1 MEYFLT
7 IAASDSS
14 GGAGIQQDC
23 KVAHDLGYWALSALT
38 GITVQNFEK
47 VFAAEPVDPD
57 LLQFQIENLFLSFP
71 IRTVKIGAICNQE
84 NLKVISNCLKK
95 IPKIHVVL
103 DPVLAST
110 SGKALFDSSALHLL
124 KEELFPLCELITPN
138 KQEFEL
144 LADCKINTLEEGI
157 EIAKE
162 KSREWSTSVL
172 LKGGHFKDDKIR
184 EALIGQN
191 EVYHFEKKRKN
202 FEYQHG
208 TGCTLSTAV
217 SCFLGENES
226 ILNSCRLA
234 SDYLDEHYSSL
245 QHKF

>member
-47 VFAAEPVDPD
+47 VFSVESVNPE
-57 LLQFQIENLFLSFP
+57 LLQSQIEKLLQSFP
-71 IRTVKIGAICNQE
+71 VRTVKIGAICSQE
-84 NLKVISNCLKK
+84 NLMVICNCLQQF
-95 IPKIHVVL
+95 PKIHVVL

-144 LADCKINTLEEGI
+144 LADCKINTVEEGI

-162 KSREWSTSVL
+162 KSKEWGTAIL
-172 LKGGHFKDDKIR
+172 LKGGHFTDDKIR
-184 EALIGQN
+184 EALICKS
-191 EVYHFEKKRKN
+191 EVYHFEKERKN
-202 FEYQHG
+202 FKYQHG

-226 ILNSCRLA
+226 AINSCRLA
-234 SDYLDEHYSSL
+234 SDYLDEHYFSL
-245 QHKF
+245 QNQF

>member
-47 VFAAEPVDPD
+47 VFAVEPVNHE
-57 LLQFQIENLFLSFP
+57 LLQSQIKNLFQSFP
-71 IRTVKIGAICNQE
+71 VRTVKIGAVCSKE
-84 NLKVISNCLKK
+84 NLMVISNCLKHF
-95 IPKIHVVL
+95 PKIHVVL

-124 KEELFPLCELITPN
+124 KGELFPLCELITPN
-138 KQEFEL
+138 KNEFEL
-144 LADCKINTLEEGI
+144 LADCRINTLEEGI

-162 KSREWSTSVL
+162 KSREWCTSIL
-172 LKGGHFKDDKIR
+172 LKGGHFTDAKIR
-184 EALIGQN
+184 EALICKK

-202 FEYQHG
+202 FDYQHG

-226 ILNSCRLA
+226 VLNSCRLS
-234 SDYLDEHYSSL
+234 SDYLDQHYSSL
-245 QHKF
+245 QDQF